1 VQWLSCFYS
10 AERNVFSALHGVN
23 CVCVGS
29 YAYVA
34 VLCTSIELASFP
46 PRRSVLP
53 SDVLYRSTG
62 GPAQAMLARKLIQ
75 SSVTAASVRGSLT
88 RTLCTPTLLSS
99 SLSSS
104 ATRLEEGRVLG
115 IRREE
120 SSVWERRA
128 PLSPNHVQTLVSRG
142 VKVSRVEMAIKGWEI
157 KKWCYCIVLTSLKTC
172 SSFQWLLSSVLFFAS
187 LSPSC
192 LCTIPSPSRLPYLLL
207 SLHLHLHLPLLQ
219 VLIQPSS
226 RRAYTMKEYQS
237 AGAVVQ
243 DDLTQADTIIGT
255 YA

>member
-1 VQWLSCFYS
+1 
-10 AERNVFSALHGVN
+10 
-23 CVCVGS
+23 
-29 YAYVA
+29 
-34 VLCTSIELASFP
+34 
-46 PRRSVLP
+46 
-53 SDVLYRSTG
+53 
-62 GPAQAMLARKLIQ
+62 MLARKLIQ
-75 SSVTAASVRGSLT
+75 SSVTAAFGRRSLSQP
-88 RTLCTPTLLSS
+88 LCTPALLSS

-128 PLSPNHVQTLVSRG
+128 PLSPNHVQTLVSKG
-142 VKVSRVEMAIKGWEI
+142 IKVSRVEIAIKRLGGK

-172 SSFQWLLSSVLFFAS
+172 SSLQWLLTNVLFCAS
-187 LSPSC
+187 LSPSY

-207 SLHLHLHLPLLQ
+207 SVYLHLPLLQ

-226 RRAYTMKEYQS
+226 RRAYTVKEYQS